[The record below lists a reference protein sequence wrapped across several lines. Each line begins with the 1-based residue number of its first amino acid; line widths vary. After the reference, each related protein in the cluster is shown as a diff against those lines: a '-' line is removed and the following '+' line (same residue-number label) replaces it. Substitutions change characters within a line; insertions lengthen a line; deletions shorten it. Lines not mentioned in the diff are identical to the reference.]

1 MSEKEFIIRKPD
13 DCISI
18 FGTEMLASVI
28 QHSAANFERAII
40 MPNLVLTPVVTTD
53 DAIAYKERINQVIP
67 PGMSFQPLMTLYL
80 TEATK
85 TSDIKRGVD
94 LGVVSAL
101 KLYPAGATTNSEN
114 GVKEFGNVYSI
125 LEFMAEIDIPL
136 LIHGEVTDPEI
147 DIFDREAVFIERV
160 LDPSENEFLNR
171 IVMEHI
177 TTKDAV
183 DYVIQGGPNIAATV
197 TTHHLIINRNAY
209 LAGGIRPH
217 YYCLPVAKRETPSN
231 GSFQQFVRESR
242 SSSSVLIRH
251 HTSTELRKMHAVARA
266 YTPRL
271 TPKLPCAC
279 L

>member
-13 DCISI
+13 DWHLHLRD
-18 FGTEMLASVI
+18 GEMLASVI

-40 MPNLVLTPVVTTD
+40 MPNLVPPVVTTD

-67 PGMSFQPLMTLYL
+67 HGMSFQPLMTLYL

-125 LEFMAEIDIPL
+125 LEFMAEVDIPL

-160 LDPSENEFLNR
+160 LDPLRKRIPELR

-197 TTHHLIINRNAY
+197 TTHHLIINRNA
-209 LAGGIRPH
+209 
-217 YYCLPVAKRETPSN
+217 
-231 GSFQQFVRESR
+231 
-242 SSSSVLIRH
+242 
-251 HTSTELRKMHAVARA
+251 
-266 YTPRL
+266 
-271 TPKLPCAC
+271 
-279 L
+279 

>member
-13 DCISI
+13 DWHLHLRD
-18 FGTEMLASVI
+18 GEMLASVI

-40 MPNLVLTPVVTTD
+40 MPNLMPPVVTTD

-67 PGMSFQPLMTLYL
+67 PGMSFQPLMSLYL

-85 TSDIKRGVD
+85 TSDIKQGVD
-94 LGVVSAL
+94 LGVVTAL

-125 LEFMAEIDIPL
+125 LEFMAEVDIPL
-136 LIHGEVTDPEI
+136 LVHGEVTDPEI
-147 DIFDREAVFIERV
+147 YIFDREAVFIERV
-160 LDPSENEFLNR
+160 LDPLRKRIPELR

-217 YYCLPVAKRETPSN
+217 YYCLPVAKRETH
-231 GSFQQFVRESR
+231 RMALR
-242 SSSSVLIRH
+242 S
-251 HTSTELRKMHAVARA
+251 AV
-266 YTPRL
+266 
-271 TPKLPCAC
+271 CS
-279 L
+279 